1 MQVLQCKAIK
11 DNNVILT
18 LLLSASQK
26 LQTCI
31 IYWSFFYSTDNSNL
45 NSRVSLCKICILK
58 CLECRMW
65 QSIFYIKMKEK
76 VSSVSI
82 PLSQSTHHISI
93 KVSGTVRIPDQAIL
107 TWSDAGSGLAPQN
120 PGRRPQAK
128 AELVLESGHSDHR
141 SKVQRCCVAAG
152 RANRSHHKSLRQK
165 WKLGK
170 WQTCSSV

>member
-1 MQVLQCKAIK
+1 
-11 DNNVILT
+11 
-18 LLLSASQK
+18 
-26 LQTCI
+26 
-31 IYWSFFYSTDNSNL
+31 
-45 NSRVSLCKICILK
+45 
-58 CLECRMW
+58 
-65 QSIFYIKMKEK
+65 MKEK

-152 RANRSHHKSLRQK
+152 RANRSHHKSLRGENWGNDKHVPPFYGQ
-165 WKLGK
+165 
-170 WQTCSSV
+170 CRYCYS